1 MFRFISIYRKNIK
14 NSSINRIGKTR
25 DFLSLSIL
33 RHKNH
38 PAKVWEKFDYAILRK
53 FFSFLWM
60 DLLFELLI
68 HNRKIVQVSL
78 ETKFN
83 LHFWVNKRK
92 MSFKVCPQLQDNKNQ
107 DPPYADRRLSF
118 RKKITFHVF
127 VLIPILLFN
136 LDWI

>member
-14 NSSINRIGKTR
+14 NSSINRIGKRR

-78 ETKFN
+78 ETKFYISG
-83 LHFWVNKRK
+83 LIKEKYHLK
-92 MSFKVCPQLQDNKNQ
+92 
-107 DPPYADRRLSF
+107 
-118 RKKITFHVF
+118 F
-127 VLIPILLFN
+127 VLNYRTTKTKILHMRTEDCRLEKKNN
-136 LDWI
+136 LSCFCTDSYPFI